1 MRSKSGAIDP
11 SIGGPSQEASRVWS
25 ALAARAS
32 NGPRTPGARPAQG
45 EVHQLAAAAQN
56 GDMDGLGKAVGS
68 GLGGL
73 GSSIG
78 GLFDSVGRAI
88 GGAVQGAASAALST
102 GPIILVV
109 GAALVFFAVVFL
121 WRALR

>member
-1 MRSKSGAIDP
+1 MGRPFAALLTSRRRPRSRP
-11 SIGGPSQEASRVWS
+11 
-25 ALAARAS
+25 
-32 NGPRTPGARPAQG
+32 PAQG
-45 EVHQLAAAAQN
+45 DVHQLAAAAQN
-56 GDMDGLGKAVGS
+56 GDLDGLGKAVGS

-88 GGAVQGAASAALST
+88 GGAFQGAATAALST